1 MQYNGLPVYIAKI
14 DEETGLQVV
23 SFVTDPAIER
33 DFLAFDSQKEM
44 MRLEVQDE
52 EKRICFGPAL
62 IPGQLVYRRTANNF
76 EYYVTFPEDTI
87 RETVEKFFKENR
99 NNDTDTQHNWEVEP
113 GVTMVETYFKDE
125 AKGVSP
131 KGFEDLPDGTW
142 FVSYHVENDEVWD
155 RVKSGE
161 LKGFSIAGYFIMEE
175 TENDLAIA
183 ASKTDNNKDN
193 TNKMSKLARIKSLLQ
208 KALYEFGQISTDKG
222 VLSFNDSDELEV
234 GMEVFLLDE
243 DGQESKPEDGNYE
256 TEARIYVIE
265 DGKVAEIQEKEKED
279 NEPENEPEEE
289 VEAHEEAPAEGKE
302 APETVEVSTFR
313 AVGLAFEATYDE
325 KLTAIAQAVRE
336 AGMDA
341 YVVEAADTYCVV
353 CAWNE
358 EGGYYDKY
366 YRFDIAWDEEGKPS
380 LSNMQEVREEFV
392 PADEPSPFEE
402 VENLRAEIET
412 LRAQLNEPKG
422 TPAVEEFRQATEAP
436 KTGSAKLDRA
446 LRILTAK

>member
-1 MQYNGLPVYIAKI
+1 
-14 DEETGLQVV
+14 
-23 SFVTDPAIER
+23 
-33 DFLAFDSQKEM
+33 
-44 MRLEVQDE
+44 
-52 EKRICFGPAL
+52 
-62 IPGQLVYRRTANNF
+62 
-76 EYYVTFPEDTI
+76 
-87 RETVEKFFKENR
+87 
-99 NNDTDTQHNWEVEP
+99 
-113 GVTMVETYFKDE
+113 
-125 AKGVSP
+125 
-131 KGFEDLPDGTW
+131 
-142 FVSYHVENDEVWD
+142 
-155 RVKSGE
+155 
-161 LKGFSIAGYFIMEE
+161 
-175 TENDLAIA
+175 
-183 ASKTDNNKDN
+183 
-193 TNKMSKLARIKSLLQ
+193 MSKLNRIKELLQ
-208 KALYEFGQISTDKG
+208 KALYAFGQVSTDKG
-222 VLSFNDSDELEV
+222 ILSYDGDELEV
-234 GMEVFLLDE
+234 GMEVFIVDE
-243 DGQESKPEDGNYE
+243 EGNESKPEDGTYATDDKE
-256 TEARIYVIE
+256 IVVA
-265 DGKVAEIQEKEKED
+265 DGKVSEINDKED

-302 APETVEVSTFR
+302 APETVEVSAFR

-380 LSNMQEVREEFV
+380 LSNMQEVKEEFV

-436 KTGSAKLDRA
+436 KTGNKKLDNA

>member
-1 MQYNGLPVYIAKI
+1 MQLYNNLPLYEARVT
-14 DEETGLQVV
+14 DETDGMFVV
-23 SFVTDPAIER
+23 SLVDYPAIEA
-33 DFLAFDSQKEM
+33 DFLAFDANKPLI
-44 MRLEVQDE
+44 RLAVQNE
-52 EKRICFGPAL
+52 EERKVLGPVMVPDAP
-62 IPGQLVYRRTANNF
+62 IYRRTDEGF
-76 EYYVTFPEDTI
+76 EYFLVYGKDTI
-87 RETVEKFFKENR
+87 KKMAEKYFAEGR
-99 NNDTDTQHNWEVEP
+99 VNDVDVMHSFELEDGVVMTQAFLKNTE
-113 GVTMVETYFKDE
+113 
-125 AKGVSP
+125 KGINP
-131 KGFEDLPDGTW
+131 AGFEDLPDGTL
-142 FVSYHVENDEVWD
+142 FFEYHVLNDNIWE

-161 LKGFSIAGYFIMEE
+161 LKGFSLAGVFDVEPSA
-175 TENDLAIA
+175 DLAVA
-183 ASKTDNNKDN
+183 AKKTNNSKTIK
-193 TNKMSKLARIKSLLQ
+193 TNMSKLNRIKELLQ
-208 KALYEFGQISTDKG
+208 KALYAFGQVSTDKG
-222 VLSFNDSDELEV
+222 VLSFDDGDELEV

-289 VEAHEEAPAEGKE
+289 VEAHEDAPAEE

>member
-1 MQYNGLPVYIAKI
+1 MKTINNIPLYVATIEGE
-14 DEETGLQVV
+14 DEGMFVVSLVDEPAILTNFVAFDKQQELIRLQVE
-23 SFVTDPAIER
+23 DEM
-33 DFLAFDSQKEM
+33 QK
-44 MRLEVQDE
+44 RV
-52 EKRICFGPAL
+52 IGPVL
-62 IPGQLVYRRTANNF
+62 IPNFAIYRRTKDNF
-76 EYYVTFPEDTI
+76 EYYIEYKE
-87 RETVEKFFKENR
+87 ETVRQMGEKFLRECR
-99 NNDTDTQHNWEVEP
+99 NNEVDTQHNFQIEE
-113 GVTMVETYFKDE
+113 GVYLSQAFFKNDE
-125 AKGVSP
+125 KGINP
-131 KGFEDLPDGTW
+131 AGFEDLPNGTL
-142 FVSYHVENDEVWD
+142 FFEYKIENDEVWD
-155 RVKSGE
+155 RVVSGE
-161 LKGFSIAGYFIMEE
+161 LRGFSLAGYFTVTPEMEE
-175 TENDLAIA
+175 TAIA
-183 ASKTDNNKDN
+183 ASKTDNKKKY

-222 VLSFNDSDELEV
+222 ILSYDGDELEV

-289 VEAHEEAPAEGKE
+289 VEAHEEAP
-302 APETVEVSTFR
+302 ETVEVSTFR

-336 AGMDA
+336 AGIDA
-341 YVVEAADTYCVV
+341 YVVEAADSYCVV

-436 KTGSAKLDRA
+436 KTGNVKLDRA
-446 LRILTAK
+446 IRILSAK